1 MTQTLIKMPKTARAG
16 EVIEIATTI
25 AHVMDSGY
33 KPGADGKLI
42 PRNILR
48 SFTCNYDGVQVF
60 EAQLFP
66 AISSNPFVSFYLR
79 ATRSG
84 PVQLSWRGDQG
95 FTHTETVQL
104 QVT

>member
-16 EVIEIATTI
+16 EVIEVLATI
-25 AHVMDSGY
+25 AHPMDSGY
-33 KPGADGKLI
+33 KPGANGQLI

-48 SFTCNYDGVQVF
+48 SFTCHYDGVQVF

-66 AISSNPFVSFYLR
+66 AISSNPFVSFHLR

-84 PVQLSWRGDQG
+84 PVQLNWRGDFG
-95 FTHTETVQL
+95 FAHTETLQL